1 MAAERPLT
9 QHGLSGLPTT
19 ASAMTSGGGGGGHT
33 SGGRIATA
41 SGMRQIKDK
50 RYWLSQL
57 QLKINE
63 IQRETERL
71 ARERDSM
78 QRERSAKRSF
88 ERHVQEAA
96 KELTALQANL
106 TDMNIVLDAH
116 TSGLTRQ
123 QLQQETVA
131 AREHNERTQSQLE
144 QHFHRRQSLVA
155 QNAELQAA
163 IAAERQRIDDLVFA
177 LSDDDQM
184 RYRQLQST
192 SELLHQQ
199 LAAAQE
205 RDAAV
210 GAQLARLQATVAQS
224 PVRAEAVR
232 LLIKLDE
239 LLRRGQSLRDEEAQ
253 RPSPAQEREN
263 LIAQVRDNNASLNGF
278 NNQLRLVDGQLREKR
293 ELLQQ
298 IEQDLEEGQSD
309 RHAKYKEL
317 KRRDETMSA
326 FMETFAESMEREKQ
340 GIYYFSY
347 VLLNCRCN
355 ISHISISHRNA
366 EEPNHLRHR
375 ADHHAGHQ
383 SEAIRHFGRR

>member
-1 MAAERPLT
+1 MAVAQFMAAERPLT
-9 QHGLSGLPTT
+9 QHGLSGLPTA
-19 ASAMTSGGGGGGHT
+19 ASASMTGASTGTAGGA
-33 SGGRIATA
+33 RIGTAT
-41 SGMRQIKDK
+41 GMRQIKDK
-50 RYWLSQL
+50 RYWQSQL
-57 QLKINE
+57 QLKMNE

-96 KELTALQANL
+96 KELTTLQGQL

-131 AREHNERTQSQLE
+131 ARDQNERTQSQLE
-144 QHFHRRQSLVA
+144 QHFHQRQSLAA
-155 QNAELQAA
+155 QNAELQAS
-163 IAAERQRIDDLVFA
+163 IAAERQRIDDMVFA
-177 LSDDDQM
+177 LSDDDQL

-192 SELLHQQ
+192 SEQLHQQ

-205 RDAAV
+205 RDASVA
-210 GAQLARLQATVAQS
+210 GQLTRLQATVAQS

-232 LLIKLDE
+232 LLGKLDE
-239 LLRRGQSLRDEEAQ
+239 LQRRRQTLRDEEAQ

-263 LIAQVRDNNASLNGF
+263 LIVEVRDNNASLVGF
-278 NNQLRLVDGQLREKR
+278 NNQLRLVDAQLRDKR
-293 ELLQQ
+293 ELLLQ
-298 IEQDLEEGQSD
+298 IEQDLEEGQTD

-317 KRRDETMSA
+317 KRRDETMTA
-326 FMETFAESMEREKQ
+326 FMDTFEASMEQEKNGKVQ
-340 GIYYFSY
+340 IVSDCFKHARCCFRNLNILHSY
-347 VLLNCRCN
+347 R
-355 ISHISISHRNA
+355 HA

-375 ADHHAGHQ
+375 TDYHAGH
-383 SEAIRHFGRR
+383 